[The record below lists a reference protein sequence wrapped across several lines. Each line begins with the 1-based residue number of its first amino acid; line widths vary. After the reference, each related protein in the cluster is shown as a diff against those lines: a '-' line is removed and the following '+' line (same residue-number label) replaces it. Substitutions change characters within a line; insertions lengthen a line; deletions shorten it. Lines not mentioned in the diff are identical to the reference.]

1 MTVQKYLNYLVIE
14 TKEKLR
20 LYYFYFFVL
29 LTDDEILNIF
39 ILFIILFIY
48 IISEIRSSG
57 A

>member
-20 LYYFYFFVL
+20 LYFFVL
-29 LTDDEILNIF
+29 LTHDEILNIF
-39 ILFIILFIY
+39 ILFIILFIH
-48 IISEIRSSG
+48 IISEICSSG